1 MTINSERQLKTGGD
15 PRTLADYAALR
26 DEMNKL
32 THPARPDVN
41 WQHAETLC
49 LSLFEHNGVE
59 LQTAARYTLAR
70 THLAGLYGMNEGLA
84 LLAAPSSASG
94 VASGHSLFMR
104 ELKSSA
110 H

>member
-26 DEMNKL
+26 EEMNKL

-49 LSLFEHNGVE
+49 LSLFE
-59 LQTAARYTLAR
+59 A
-70 THLAGLYGMNEGLA
+70 
-84 LLAAPSSASG
+84 
-94 VASGHSLFMR
+94 
-104 ELKSSA
+104 
-110 H
+110 